1 MLRIVA
7 TLIVLVT
14 TTSLALASLYFAL
27 NPDTAD
33 QAGWWQVFLGALS
46 VPVLLYELDRIRQA
60 LTLRPELSIGL
71 AGVGDLPLSSIR
83 SLEVLPTTVTVSQGY
98 AHFYLVIR
106 NHGKVAA
113 KHVKIHLEHE
123 RNPSRQSSLL
133 FPVVRVSEFSSDKPS
148 FKPENNVDFVFT
160 GGADW
165 SIYPND
171 CFGTSC

>member
-1 MLRIVA
+1 M
-7 TLIVLVT
+7 
-14 TTSLALASLYFAL
+14 
-27 NPDTAD
+27 
-33 QAGWWQVFLGALS
+33 
-46 VPVLLYELDRIRQA
+46 
-60 LTLRPELSIGL
+60 
-71 AGVGDLPLSSIR
+71 
-83 SLEVLPTTVTVSQGY
+83 SQGY

-171 CFGTSC
+171 SETFGFHVTTVVVKQTEPHEMREYPETGDCHFRCTVWAERLDSHASEQLTVRIVE